1 VIVTVTQ
8 LSPVCKGI
16 GHFTVA
22 GHTGVNRLR
31 FAGRFRGRP
40 LPPGTYRIA
49 ARTIGGHVVR
59 RVTVVIVDGQPP
71 SKAELTVA
79 RAANACAAGQT
90 LSSRRSDLATQVTR
104 SLTPEH
110 ASAIGTPTGS
120 NSRSGVLASTA
131 EQAARAI
138 RPVLVALLAAS
149 ILLLGLASLPKP
161 VVPGAR
167 LNYVLAQHRVELVG
181 LGAVALVGVVIAFI
195 LG

>member
-1 VIVTVTQ
+1 
-8 LSPVCKGI
+8 
-16 GHFTVA
+16 
-22 GHTGVNRLR
+22 
-31 FAGRFRGRP
+31 
-40 LPPGTYRIA
+40 
-49 ARTIGGHVVR
+49 
-59 RVTVVIVDGQPP
+59 
-71 SKAELTVA
+71 
-79 RAANACAAGQT
+79 
-90 LSSRRSDLATQVTR
+90 
-104 SLTPEH
+104 LTPEH

-161 VVPGAR
+161 VVPGPR